1 MLGSTIEDYTRTLT
15 NVGPAEATYIVD
27 LEVPLATGM
36 SVNPSQITFTEV
48 NQKVTFSVEFIPE
61 EKENRGNQSFSKG
74 SLTWKNKIKLVR

>member
-1 MLGSTIEDYTRTLT
+1 MISSEDYTGTLT

-48 NQKVTFSVEFIPE
+48 NQKVTFSMEFIPE

-74 SLTWKNKIKLVR
+74 CLS